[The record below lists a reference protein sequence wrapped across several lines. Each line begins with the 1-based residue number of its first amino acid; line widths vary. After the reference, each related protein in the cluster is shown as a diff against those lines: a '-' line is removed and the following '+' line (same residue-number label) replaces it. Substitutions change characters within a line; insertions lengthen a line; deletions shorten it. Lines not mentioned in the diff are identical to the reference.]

1 MSGRTMVLG
10 GGGVAG
16 IAWMTGLL
24 LGLAEAGADLRG
36 ADRMI
41 GTSAGA
47 TVAAQLGSGVAL
59 PMLYARQVDP
69 SLQPPEL
76 MPAPGLFDRFLLR
89 ITALIEAGDAAALL
103 REMGRLALEAE
114 TVDEPARRRV
124 IEARLP
130 SPDWPAQAIT
140 IVAVDAQSGETRLFD
155 RDGDVGLVDAVAAS
169 CAVPGV
175 WPPVS
180 IDGRR
185 LVDGGIRSTDNLD
198 LAAGAERVVVI
209 APRGTRLPFVA
220 GRRLIDQ
227 VERLQADGTRV
238 MVIEPDKGARTAIG
252 SNPLDP
258 STRAACAEAGRLQ
271 GGVAAAAAAGFWTG

>member
-271 GGVAAAAAAGFWTG
+271 GGEAAVAAAGFWTA